1 MGSWGPGIFDN
12 DAARDHLFE
21 VTREL
26 ADQVEQ
32 ALADAIALKLAG
44 KATTGEELTE
54 SLATVLPNIEIIC
67 VLHESLGG
75 GFLPEPE
82 SAAEWQSQFEQL
94 AETESAERQSVIR
107 ETFARLRR
115 LAEQCW
121 EE

>member
-1 MGSWGPGIFDN
+1 MWGTGNFDN

-21 VTREL
+21 VTRGL
-26 ADQVEQ
+26 AEKVEQ
-32 ALADAIALKLAG
+32 ALADATSLKLSG
-44 KATTGEELTE
+44 KSGTDAELAE
-54 SLATVLPNIEIIC
+54 ILETVLPNLEIIC

-82 SAAEWQSQFEQL
+82 TAEEWQLQFEQL
-94 AETESAERQSVIR
+94 ASEDSPERREVIR

-115 LAEQCW
+115 LAQQCW